1 MAAIDHDEHIG
12 YISEAVMN
20 KFQKESL
27 KSYGQGTVLLVTFEE
42 IIDFVAAEADQRLH
56 RLKIAQRLADF
67 VVAFDV
73 DAVVE
78 LVLQQIEHRVVG

>member
-42 IIDFVAAEADQRLH
+42 IKLYGRSASSSLFGAIAEASGMAGGPFGEVYLFNGATNE
-56 RLKIAQRLADF
+56 I
-67 VVAFDV
+67 
-73 DAVVE
+73 
-78 LVLQQIEHRVVG
+78 